1 MWSKFL
7 AIVGVVCMLCL
18 VGCGADKSGDISP
31 PKQVAPPQEQV
42 EPKDDAPA
50 KTVTVSKGRYSND
63 DTADKAAAHSDR
75 ATAKEQTAVENNAA
89 AHYTL
94 EDIAVLNNTGNF
106 AHGALAHIFD
116 GTINKKGKATGYHYS
131 MVADSKGKIVAG
143 TRKNPDSRGVFTA
156 KVEVDGVRK
165 DGFSSFY
172 PETWSPQQVVDAINA
187 AYADALA
194 DPSNPHGSLW
204 MGHVGDLEI
213 NMYLTDDKK
222 IITAFPIY
230 AGNKK

>member
-1 MWSKFL
+1 MWSRFL

-18 VGCGADKSGDISP
+18 VGCGGDKSDDVTP
-31 PKQVAPPQEQV
+31 PKQVATSQKQVKQE
-42 EPKDDAPA
+42 DNAPA
-50 KTVTVSKGRYSND
+50 KTTTVSKGRYSND
-63 DTADKAAAHSDR
+63 DTADKAAAHGGS
-75 ATAKEQTAVENNAA
+75 AAAKEPTAVESNAA
-89 AHYTL
+89 AIYTL
-94 EDIAVLNNTGNF
+94 DDIAVLNNTGNF
-106 AHGALAHIFD
+106 ARGALAHIFD

-143 TRKNPDSRGVFTA
+143 TRKNPDNRGVFTA

-204 MGHVGDLEI
+204 IGHAGELEI

-222 IITAFPIY
+222 ILTAFPVY